1 MWVGMYNRQCHVITC
16 RPPFTTPPGLSHPPR
31 PNPRYL
37 SNRILLLLTHP
48 WMRLTHRLL
57 TPFVRTT
64 HLYTANKSSKHA
76 MSLAPETPDRPTAGR
91 SGQLTPGM
99 VADELAKLE
108 LPAPTNLRLDLP
120 ATKQPLSPALDSAL
134 SGGSESGTGDI
145 SGPEPEAI
153 VNARRKTRTESM
165 SAELSATLAKMNLPQ
180 PERIFGPNEGESEA
194 AREKGK
200 GGKEG
205 VSAEDWDKV
214 VLRDEIPEAVKEP
227 ARMTH
232 SRNSSRV

>member
-1 MWVGMYNRQCHVITC
+1 
-16 RPPFTTPPGLSHPPR
+16 
-31 PNPRYL
+31 
-37 SNRILLLLTHP
+37 
-48 WMRLTHRLL
+48 
-57 TPFVRTT
+57 
-64 HLYTANKSSKHA
+64 
-76 MSLAPETPDRPTAGR
+76 MSLAPDTPDHPTSR

-99 VADELAKLE
+99 VADQFSRLE
-108 LPAPTNLRLDLP
+108 FPAPTNLRLNLP
-120 ATKQPLSPALDSAL
+120 QPKSNPLSPVNDS
-134 SGGSESGTGDI
+134 SSVFSNDTGDL

-153 VNARRKTRTESM
+153 VEARRKTRSESM
-165 SAELSATLAKMNLPQ
+165 SVELTDALSKMNLPQ